1 MYHRQKGDQMPLEYC
16 TVRVNLTTIAADG
29 IDVDDIPDDTPLT
42 GALELAPMI
51 ATGSAIQYSDGETLK
66 LKTVSVVNADIGIT
80 GDIAHQGR
88 DYVKVLAPT
97 AATTNLAQLQWR
109 ASFKNLR
116 FGSQTITMQP
126 IYFYA
131 TPGAEINLAE
141 HVNVSPSS
149 LAVQLSRGPRGF
161 GIAEVAT
168 DVDTDEL
175 VFKLDDDSGTEV
187 GRVGIPESAVSEDSI
202 ALTQLAPS
210 VREVVNSVADK
221 LDAPSAD
228 VRYAPGSRS
237 VYGPRW
243 VFDGDSITINGIA
256 TSSGIQDR
264 GPSWTSELVR
274 QSMGRIRYVHNAA
287 VAGQRTD
294 DALARFD
301 LYVAPQSPD
310 VVFLTAGTNDIGAVR
325 DMSAWLADL
334 EAYRLKCVAI
344 KAQLVVGAIWPSDTN
359 SPAGRS
365 ATARTW
371 NNALYEWA
379 ESHGVQVVPWDTLAN
394 AATGGWPAGW
404 SSDSLHPTQL
414 DAYAQIGKFGWSVLE
429 PRVGPPV
436 IRRAVSNAADSLVN
450 GFFTAGSILAA
461 PTLSAGTPSTASGTL
476 PAGIYAYKFTSR
488 TYWNESAASAAMD
501 VTLSATG
508 KNSITYSTVTGARG
522 FRVYRKGPG
531 DADYKYLTYITSA
544 LAGTFS
550 DDGSFTPGAALNIT
564 GSALVPTGLVTGSA
578 TLHGL
583 GGGFLT
589 EPGVRGN
596 FFRLTPYETGSGV
609 PNDHFPVAVNPGEV
623 YDASALV
630 RTSGAAEGWFVIRFR
645 DGASTNIGQVIVAK
659 GKMTNG
665 FGLAN
670 RRLTI
675 PAGTVTARASF
686 ELTNSSDVGYL
697 DVAEVQFRR
706 VG

>member
-1 MYHRQKGDQMPLEYC
+1 MALEYS
-16 TVRVNLTTIAADG
+16 TVRINITTIAADG

-42 GALELAPMI
+42 GTLELAPMI
-51 ATGSAIQYSDGETLK
+51 AAGSAIQYDDGGTLK
-66 LKTVSVVNADIGIT
+66 LKTVSPITVDIGVT
-80 GDIAHQGR
+80 GDISHQGR

-97 AATTNLAQLQWR
+97 ASTTNLAQLQWR

-116 FGSQTITMQP
+116 YGSQVITMQP

-131 TPGAEINLAE
+131 TPGAEINLADN
-141 HVNVSPSS
+141 VNVAPSS

-161 GIAEVAT
+161 GIGEVAT
-168 DVDTDEL
+168 DLATDEL

-187 GRVGIPESAVSEDSI
+187 GRTAIPIIDEVPADSI
-202 ALTQLAPS
+202 ALTQLTPT
-210 VREVVNSVADK
+210 VRDTVESVADK

-228 VRYAPGSRS
+228 LLYAPGSRA

-256 TSSGIQDR
+256 TSSGTQDR

-274 QSMGRIRYVHNAA
+274 QSMGRIRYVFNAA

-294 DALARFD
+294 EALGRFD
-301 LYVAPQSPD
+301 TFVSPQTPD

-325 DMSAWLADL
+325 DMSAWLADI
-334 EAYRLKCVAI
+334 EAYRVKCAAI
-344 KAQLVVGAIWPSDTN
+344 KAQLIVGAIWPSDTN

-371 NNALYEWA
+371 NSALYEWA
-379 ESHGVQVVPWDTLAN
+379 EAKGVQVVPWDTLAN
-394 AATGGWPAGW
+394 ASTGGWPAGW
-404 SSDSLHPTQL
+404 SSDNLHPTLL

-436 IRRAVSNAADSLVN
+436 IRRAVSNAADSLSN
-450 GFFTAGSILAA
+450 GFFTAGSVLAA

-476 PAGIYAYKFTSR
+476 PAGAYSYKFTSR
-488 TYWNESAASAAMD
+488 TYWNESVATAAMD
-501 VTLSATG
+501 VTLAATG
-508 KNSITYSTVTGARG
+508 KISVTYSTVTGARG
-522 FRVYRKGPG
+522 FRVYRKGPA

-544 LAGTFS
+544 LAGTFT
-550 DDGSFTPGAALNIT
+550 DDGSFTPGVTISIS
-564 GSALVPTGLVTGSA
+564 GSSLVPTGLVTGSA
-578 TLHGL
+578 TLHAL
-583 GGGFLT
+583 GGGFLA
-589 EPGVRGN
+589 EPGVRGS
-596 FFRLTPYETGSGV
+596 FFRLMPYETGTGV

-630 RTSGAAEGWFVIRFR
+630 RTTGTTEGWFVIRFR

-675 PAGTVTARASF
+675 PAGTVTARVSF
-686 ELTNSSDVGYL
+686 ELTNSTDSGYL
-697 DVAEVQFRR
+697 DVAEVQFRK
-706 VG
+706 VQ